1 MSLET
6 NNPFTLN
13 NYIIAESS
21 IYDCANLKNRSK
33 IVMVG
38 SDMQTYISQGYTLT
52 NRMNLMEVNK
62 YITKQMNHFLA
73 VINLAKTCSMYIMQ
87 DNNSSKQCKAT
98 FNNYKLNAM
107 QFGAG
112 ENVLDNF
119 TYTANYIKKQKTYN
133 AKKHPCQRLADLQSL
148 IDDYNK
154 ILNTMNTGDIKS
166 KYLDQYSSIIDQHKK
181 NVKIRKELEQKIDFI
196 YSTDTRFG
204 NSKQFLDSTIYTSV
218 LWTILAT
225 TILFYIFKKM

>member
-21 IYDCANLKNRSK
+21 IYDCANLKNTSK

-38 SDMQTYISQGYTLT
+38 SDMQTYISQGYTLS
-52 NRMNLMEVNK
+52 NKMNLMEVNK
-62 YITKQMNHFLA
+62 YLTKEMNKFLA
-73 VINLAKTCSMYIMQ
+73 MINLAKTCSMYIMQ
-87 DNNSSKQCKAT
+87 DNDSSKKCKNT
-98 FNNYKLNAM
+98 FNNFAIDRM

-112 ENVLDNF
+112 NNVLDNF
-119 TYTANYIKKQKTYN
+119 TYTEDYIKKRKTDN
-133 AKKHPCQRLADLQSL
+133 NKKHPCQRLADLRSL
-148 IDDYNK
+148 IDDYNQ
-154 ILNTMNTGDIKS
+154 ILNTMNKGDIKS
-166 KYLDQYSSIIDQHKK
+166 KYLDQYSSIMEQHKN
-181 NVKIRKELEQKIDFI
+181 NVKVRKELEQKLEFI